1 MQKYIPHLSAVL
13 AALFL
18 LGGCTAVPPE
28 ETEPATENTAMDER
42 PTQTTV
48 LGAEML
54 TYGEIDAL
62 MEGKTRASKGNL
74 SYNGTPL
81 ASLKNGRTFYVTL
94 PRTDGTWAD
103 GTLTSDGY
111 RVVTDESVI
120 PEDPTKMIEFGNT
133 LLLYLIG
140 ETDYVVA
147 EVIMTYLPVISLTTD
162 DGGDLSGELQGASF
176 ALHNTASTNKN
187 MRYAQSRAE
196 IRLRGGSSA
205 GLPKKSIRLDL
216 KDENGGNRDLSF
228 FGMRE
233 DDDWILTAMFSDESK
248 VRDMVAWQLW
258 RDMNSP
264 YPDVKGSCAPETTY
278 VEVIL
283 NGKHQGLYM
292 FMEKFDAKTMELED
306 GDELFKA
313 TSWDVPSSESLRGQH
328 ARSLIC
334 GGLEKKWPGVETKIE
349 GTWDDIA
356 EYVRVCYETDGSGF
370 VDGIFD
376 IASMENQVD
385 YWIFNNVTMA
395 CDNTWKNAY
404 YAVKD
409 GKVYT
414 LPWDLDISF
423 GLNWSGDPATNYLYR
438 EVGSITRTFD
448 FQAGRRLIKY
458 SDEALDYLLE
468 RWTSL
473 REAGVISA
481 ERINGNAEAYWELI
495 HASGAIARER
505 ERWPSVSY
513 ADDDLKYFKNVV
525 EQRLKWLDDYVDEL
539 S

>member
-1 MQKYIPHLSAVL
+1 MTKRYIPHLSAIL
-13 AALFL
+13 ATLLL
-18 LGGCTAVPPE
+18 LGGCAALPPTETPPSTDVAASEE
-28 ETEPATENTAMDER
+28 ETM
-42 PTQTTV
+42 QTV
-48 LGAEML
+48 LGAEL
-54 TYGEIDAL
+54 LSSDEINAL
-62 MEGKTRASKGNL
+62 MDGKTRNSKGNL

-111 RVVTDESVI
+111 RVVADASIV
-120 PEDPTKMIEFGNT
+120 PDDPTRMIELGNT
-133 LLLYLIG
+133 LLVYLIG
-140 ETDYVVA
+140 ETDYVITELV
-147 EVIMTYLPVISLTTD
+147 MTYLPVISINI
-162 DGGDLSGELQGASF
+162 DGGGDVSHTLTGADF
-176 ALHNTASTNKN
+176 TLHNTGSTNKN
-187 MRYAQSRAE
+187 LYYAESRAE
-196 IRLRGGSSA
+196 VRLRGGSSA
-205 GLPKKSIRLDL
+205 GLPKKSIRIDL
-216 KDENGGNRDLSF
+216 KDENGENRDLSF

-258 RDMNSP
+258 RDMNST

-306 GDELFKA
+306 GDVLFKA
-313 TSWDVPSSESLRGQH
+313 TSWEVPTYEALINQHTRSTVCASLER
-328 ARSLIC
+328 
-334 GGLEKKWPGVETKIE
+334 KWPDVSVKMEDA
-349 GTWDDIA
+349 WDDIA
-356 EYVRVCYETDGSGF
+356 EYVRVCYETDGDGF
-370 VDGIFD
+370 IDGIFD

-395 CDNTWKNAY
+395 GDNTWKNAY

-438 EVGSITRTFD
+438 ETGSVTRTFD

-458 SDEALDYLLE
+458 SDEALAYLKE

-473 REAGVISA
+473 REAGVISE
-481 ERINGNAEAYWELI
+481 ERINGNAEEYWELI
-495 HASGAIARER
+495 HASGAIKRER

-513 ADDDLKYFKNVV
+513 ADDDLTYFKNIVK
-525 EQRLKWLDDYVDEL
+525 QRIAWLDDYVEEL

>member
-1 MQKYIPHLSAVL
+1 MSKYIPHLSAVL
-13 AALFL
+13 AALFFL
-18 LGGCTAVPPE
+18 SGCASIPPE
-28 ETEPATENTAMDER
+28 EPAPATATSDVTA
-42 PTQTTV
+42 PATV

-54 TYGEIDAL
+54 TYTEITAL
-62 MEGKTRASKGNL
+62 TEGKTRTSKGNL

-103 GTLTSDGY
+103 GILTSNGY
-111 RVVTDESVI
+111 RVVTDESII

-147 EVIMTYLPVISLTTD
+147 EVFMTYLPVLTITTD
-162 DGGDLSGELQGASF
+162 SGDTVTGDLQGANF
-176 ALHNTASTNKN
+176 TLHNTASTNKN
-187 MRYAQSRAE
+187 LCYAKSRAE
-196 IRLRGGSSA
+196 VRLRGGSSA
-205 GLPKKSIRLDL
+205 SLPKKSIRLDL
-216 KDENGGNRDLSF
+216 KDENGEKRALSF
-228 FGMRE
+228 FGMRT
-233 DDDWILTAMFSDESK
+233 DDDWILTAMFSDEAK
-248 VRDMVAWQLW
+248 VRDMVGWQLW
-258 RDMNSP
+258 REMNSP

-292 FMEKFDAKTMELED
+292 FMEKFDAKTMKLKD
-306 GDELFKA
+306 GDALFKA
-313 TSWDVPSSESLRGQH
+313 TSWDVPSSKSLRSQH
-328 ARSLIC
+328 PRSLIC
-334 GGLEKKWPGVETKIE
+334 GGLEKKFPGVEKKIE

-370 VDGIFD
+370 ADGIFE

-395 CDNTWKNAY
+395 GDNTWKNAY
-404 YAVKD
+404 YAVKS

-438 EVGSITRTFD
+438 EIGGITRTFD
-448 FQAGRRLIKY
+448 FQGGRRLIKY
-458 SDEALDYLLE
+458 SDEARAYLIE
-468 RWTSL
+468 RWESL
-473 REAGVISA
+473 RASGVISA
-481 ERINGNAEAYWELI
+481 ERINGHAEEYWDLI

-505 ERWPSVSY
+505 ERWGSVSY
-513 ADDDLKYFKNVV
+513 AKDGLEYFKDTV
-525 EQRLKWLDDYVDEL
+525 EARIAWLDDYVENL
-539 S
+539 K